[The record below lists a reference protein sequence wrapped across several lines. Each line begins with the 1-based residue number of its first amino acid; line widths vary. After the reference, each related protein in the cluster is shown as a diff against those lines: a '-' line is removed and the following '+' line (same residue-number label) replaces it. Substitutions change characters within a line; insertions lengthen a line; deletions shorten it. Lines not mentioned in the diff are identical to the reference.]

1 MLLVPLSPGDYR
13 LLVEQAPIMI
23 WRTDS
28 QASCDYFNERWLA
41 FTGRTF
47 AQELGDGWS
56 EGVHP
61 EDREM
66 CLRTFLEAFARRA
79 SFEMEYRLRRH
90 DGEYRWVFDRG
101 GPVMGPDGSFV
112 GYVGSCV
119 DVTERVEA
127 QAALARA
134 RTIELQALSGLL
146 PMCAWCRKVRDDSE
160 SWITLEAFVHYR
172 SDTKFTH
179 GMCPDCERSQG
190 EGL

>member
-1 MLLVPLSPGDYR
+1 MLLLPLSLDDYR

-28 QASCDYFNERWLA
+28 EAKCDYFNGRWLA
-41 FTGRTF
+41 FTGRTL
-47 AQELGDGWS
+47 AQEMGDGWS

-61 EDREM
+61 NDLDI
-66 CLRTFLEAFARRA
+66 CLRTFLEAFARREL
-79 SFEMEYRLRRH
+79 FEMEYRLRRH

-101 GPVMGPDGSFV
+101 GPVVGLDGRFM

-119 DVTERVEA
+119 NVTERVEA

-134 RTIELQALSGLL
+134 HTTQLQALSGLL
-146 PMCAWCRKVRDDSE
+146 PMCAWYRKVRDDNG

-172 SDTKFTH
+172 SDTTFTH
-179 GMCPDCERSQG
+179 GMCPDCEQSQR
-190 EGL
+190 EA